1 MKNRLREDLSESL
14 GALEEEALSL
24 IDKDIDTNPE
34 GILLVTNE
42 LWDKVKE
49 LTQGVEVDLD
59 ASLTD
64 GQGTAFNPFT
74 QLEGFERVSM
84 LISIIDDRFGFI
96 GFDEQGNLEYDP
108 EEIHPSLYDDYAKK
122 LMADATEALGE
133 LYQHIGRWEIL
144 NKAEKPVDTE
154 Q

>member
-1 MKNRLREDLSESL
+1 MKNRLLEDLCESL
-14 GALEEEALSL
+14 EREVLSH
-24 IDKDIDTNPE
+24 IDKDIENNPSSLIPVPVE
-34 GILLVTNE
+34 YWERIN
-42 LWDKVKE
+42 K
-49 LTQGVEVDLD
+49 LTAGVEVDLD
-59 ASLTD
+59 APFTD
-64 GQGTAFNPFT
+64 DVGKFNPFT